1 MKITCTSCHRE
12 IPASDIDIRS
22 KMAKCAACNNVFDFS
37 DQVPSSGGGVCRES
51 LGIPKNV
58 EVNYI
63 ENGLQIVRRWF
74 SPVIVFLTLFCC
86 FWDGFM
92 IVWFTIAIRE
102 GQWAMAAFGT
112 IHGLVGV
119 GLTYFVICGYL
130 NRTYVTIS
138 YDALSIVHKPLPA
151 PGQKTVNRNELKQ
164 LYSKE
169 KVHHGR
175 NGTSYSYDVMA
186 ITHGGQTIKLLAGLD
201 ASEQALFIEQEI
213 EKYLGIRDE
222 AVRGEIRR

>member
-1 MKITCTSCHRE
+1 MKITCTTCHRE
-12 IPASDIDIRS
+12 IPASDVDIKS
-22 KMAKCAACNNVFDFS
+22 KIAKCNACNNVFDFS
-37 DQVPSSGGGVCRES
+37 SQVSSSGGTISREN

-63 ENGLQIVRRWF
+63 ENGMQIVRRWF
-74 SPVIVFLTLFCC
+74 SPVIIALTLFCC

-102 GQWAMAAFGT
+102 GQWMMAAFGS
-112 IHGLVGV
+112 IHGIIGV
-119 GLTYFVICGYL
+119 CLTYFVICGYV
-130 NRTYVTIS
+130 NRTYITIS
-138 YDALSIVHKPLPA
+138 YDALSVVHKPLPA
-151 PGQKTVNRNELKQ
+151 PGQKTVKRSDLKQ

-186 ITHGGQTIKLLAGLD
+186 ITHSEETIKILSGLS

-213 EKYLGIRDE
+213 EKYIGIRDE